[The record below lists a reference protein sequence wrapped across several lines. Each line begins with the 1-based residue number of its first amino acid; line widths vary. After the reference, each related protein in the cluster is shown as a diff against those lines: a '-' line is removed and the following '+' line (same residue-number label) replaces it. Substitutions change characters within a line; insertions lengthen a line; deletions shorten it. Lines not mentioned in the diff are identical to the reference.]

1 MALQML
7 CDEARNNGVS
17 FLYDDIAINN
27 PGISIF
33 IKLGFKEVDR
43 NSEIILLK
51 KDL

>member
-7 CDEARNNGVS
+7 CNEAKSNGVP
-17 FLYDDIAINN
+17 FLYDDIAIDN

-43 NSEIILLK
+43 TSEIILLK